1 MPIYESIID
10 IDTAGPA
17 DTTNMTPETTV
28 TRPSWLSFRTKAG
41 LCMLGAAT
49 LVMFFA
55 GTFSNNQTPSVVSLS
70 SLPLMGSS
78 NEDIAIAPLSPCT
91 FDECNA
97 SNCDHTLAP
106 YTCLRHNGGPHG
118 GCSAVPW
125 ADWTCTDQCDLTGCE
140 GLSIPEDS
148 ESCDVDCDQEWCDSG
163 RLCGPEVPYQCTAGS
178 SRFGCS
184 ADEYQ
189 WTFRSSAPSCSSCCN
204 SITCE

>member
-1 MPIYESIID
+1 MPTYESIID
-10 IDTAGPA
+10 TAES
-17 DTTNMTPETTV
+17 DTTPNMTRET

-41 LCMLGAAT
+41 LFMLGAAA
-49 LVMFFA
+49 LVFFA
-55 GTFSNNQTPSVVSLS
+55 GMHSSNQTPSVAS
-70 SLPLMGSS
+70 SLPLMGASK
-78 NEDIAIAPLSPCT
+78 EDISRPCT

-140 GLSIPEDS
+140 GLDIPKDS
-148 ESCDVDCDQEWCDSG
+148 KSCDVDCDQEWCENG
-163 RLCGPEVPYQCTAGS
+163 RLCGRDVPYQCMEGS
-178 SRFGCS
+178 ARFGCS
-184 ADEYQ
+184 ADEFQ

-204 SITCE
+204 IKTC